1 MEENVKYNENGTPVK
16 RLRRKARI
24 VQSENIAGRSFWNEL
39 PSLLKEV
46 GGFTEDVDKIN
57 PEYVRSFQF
66 ENKLMPSTWIVVR
79 IDGCHFHR

>member
-1 MEENVKYNENGTPVK
+1 MKCNENGTPVK

-24 VQSENIAGRSFWNEL
+24 VHSEDIAGRSFWNEH

-46 GGFTEDVDKIN
+46 GGFTEEVDKIK
-57 PEYVRSFQF
+57 PEYVRLFQF
-66 ENKLMPSTWIVVR
+66 ENKLMPSTWIVIR